1 METGDRKCQ
10 LDVLSGMALCVFGS
24 QDMEQVGLRTK
35 VYLEW
40 WFLVEGQNVNKT
52 KNKTLGF
59 KRIRNRQDFQMLSNR
74 DICI

>member
-35 VYLEW
+35 VYLEG
-40 WFLVEGQNVNKT
+40 WFLAEGQNVNKT
-52 KNKTLGF
+52 KNKT
-59 KRIRNRQDFQMLSNR
+59 S
-74 DICI
+74 